1 MVLNM
6 VEEKVSAMFSEDSR
20 YREVIEKIVKKEL
33 DPYLAA
39 EQLASVVLR

>member
-20 YREVIEKIVKKEL
+20 YREFIEIGYMCNILLKTIII
-33 DPYLAA
+33 
-39 EQLASVVLR
+39 